1 MAQRKSIKLRRRYLR
16 PLVSAS
22 LILGSLFQLAVPV
35 FADGTDAGVRI
46 INQSEATYEDPNNP
60 GVTIDATSNTVIVEV
75 AEVAGLLVQ
84 PDGVNDVNL
93 GSIATGDTLQF
104 DFVITNIG
112 NEDTNIAIPGLDNI
126 AITGLDPDPAAPTPI
141 TVTADLDGN
150 GDFETTIPAAGFTT
164 TTPIAADSSIK
175 VRVEGTVIV
184 DEAGAPINVQ
194 LGDTGPNDNSPA
206 TDNQPDADDGS
217 NPNEVT
223 TVDADPTEA
232 PVNGEREGS
241 AFQEVLLS
249 TEIKELATITVLKR
263 IIGPNNTDLVDN
275 NGTPNDASDDKITYR
290 LDFRLESSN
299 PAINFQAADLEG
311 TTITLDG
318 APVQR
323 VLVSDVIPEGTVF
336 DTDPTKAP
344 TAPAGWT
351 VVYSD
356 DDPAVTGRDALS
368 VDWSATPP
376 ADVKRIGFIFDGTIT
391 TGASTETDANGFT
404 FGVITSGLPVAGGE
418 VANIA
423 QAFGETVGD
432 STDEVVYDE
441 SGDQNPNNYNDDGTP
456 PDESGTDFNPATD
469 LGIANP
475 SADGV
480 DEDNDNTGE
489 GPKGEDTVVTIT
501 AEIDTTSQ
509 ILNGPE
515 NRPNAIGPTNDND
528 DFTNQSTTIP
538 AGTAQGIDI
547 DPGAVTFDNTVE
559 NPNATNL
566 DNVTLLPIAPSVGN
580 AATNDPQVNPQFTT
594 PVDFGPDNQI
604 PDNTTVTIRYEPETG
619 PILEATYTYTEAGG
633 FTLTGGTTVNVGTL
647 TPGQQLDYEVIVD
660 LPETAQVQGY
670 GIPIVAFV
678 DNTTDGNFDVTEDTV
693 FNITVDR
700 PYTGYMQ
707 MVQEARILDTDGVT
721 VIQDFTIGDPT
732 GNPEEGLLTERAKP
746 GQFIEYR
753 ITYTNIS
760 EPLVGAG
767 NVVLDAENFTIT
779 EDGTAAPNNWVTVTT
794 HEQGTDPSQGTVEYF
809 NNTLS
814 FGNTDPAS
822 GEEVTRYVNEVG
834 TVAPGDNGSFVFRR
848 KVD

>member
-1 MAQRKSIKLRRRYLR
+1 C
-16 PLVSAS
+16 
-22 LILGSLFQLAVPV
+22 
-35 FADGTDAGVRI
+35 
-46 INQSEATYEDPNNP
+46 
-60 GVTIDATSNTVIVEV
+60 
-75 AEVAGLLVQ
+75 
-84 PDGVNDVNL
+84 
-93 GSIATGDTLQF
+93 
-104 DFVITNIG
+104 
-112 NEDTNIAIPGLDNI
+112 
-126 AITGLDPDPAAPTPI
+126 
-141 TVTADLDGN
+141 
-150 GDFETTIPAAGFTT
+150 
-164 TTPIAADSSIK
+164 IK
-175 VRVEGTVIV
+175 VRVTGTVIE

-194 LGDTGPNDNSPA
+194 LGDTGLNDNSPA
-206 TDNQPDADDGS
+206 TQNQEDADDGP
-217 NPNEVT
+217 NDNEVR

-263 IIGPNNTDLVDN
+263 IIGPNNIDLVDN
-275 NGTPNDASDDKITYR
+275 GDDPESASDDKITYR
-290 LDFRLESSN
+290 LDFRVESSN

-311 TTITLDG
+311 TSITVDN

-323 VLVSDVIPEGTVF
+323 VLVSDVIPENTEF
-336 DTDPTKAP
+336 DPDPAKAP
-344 TAPAGWT
+344 TAPDGWT
-351 VVYSD
+351 VVYSS

-368 VDWSATPP
+368 VDWSTTQP
-376 ADVKRIGFIFDGTIT
+376 AANLIKRIGFIAEGPITAGT
-391 TGASTETDANGFT
+391 STEGDTDGFS

-418 VANIA
+418 IANIA

-432 STDEVVYDE
+432 PTDEVVYDE

-456 PDESGTDFNPATD
+456 PDETGTDFNPATD

-501 AEIDTTSQ
+501 ADIETTSQ

-619 PILEATYTYTEAGG
+619 DVQEATYTYTTAGG
-633 FTLTGGTTVNVGTL
+633 FTTTDPAVNVGTL

-678 DNTTDGNFDVTEDTV
+678 DNNPNGDFDVTQETV
-693 FNITVDR
+693 FNITIDR

-707 MVQEARILDTDGVT
+707 MLKEARILDTDGVT
-721 VIQDFTIGDPT
+721 VIQDFTGGDPT
-732 GNPEEGLLTERAKP
+732 GDQEGTLTEGARP

-767 NVVLDAENFTIT
+767 NVVLDANNFTIT

-794 HEQGTDPSQGTVEYF
+794 HEQGTEPSQGTVEYF